1 MKENQ
6 HLNGID
12 YKKISDLKAFFL
24 HYRGHMGL
32 FLMDLCCAL
41 LVAAVDL
48 LFPYLSKRCMERYL
62 PEGMFRTFF
71 LVMGIIVAAYIVR
84 SVLYFIIT
92 YWGHRMGVY
101 MEADM
106 RGEIFGHIETLS
118 FSFFDR
124 NRTGQLMSRVTND
137 LFEITELAH
146 HGPEDL
152 LISGITIIG
161 AFIILCGVEWRLA
174 VIVFAAVPV
183 FVVFTVILRRRMA
196 AASVTVKSKL
206 AEINTTIESGFSGIR
221 TAKAFAMED
230 EEVRKFRGTNGQY
243 IESKS
248 GYYKSMA
255 IFHGGMEFVLSIM
268 AVLVIMAGGYY
279 IMKGTLDYI
288 GIVTFSLYI
297 STFLTPIRKLVAFV
311 EQYIAGMAGFK
322 RFLEIM
328 RTEPDIKDAENAEEL
343 KSVQGHIRI
352 DHVSFSYEERRQS
365 RLAGEE
371 QQQRNPDEKDRRK
384 SKQPGEEQRQCKS
397 VDRAPGAEEGVG
409 AERLE
414 VLKDVSID
422 IPAGSCFAVVGPSG
436 GGKTTLCHLIP
447 RFYDVTAGS
456 VTVDGRDVRQVTQRS
471 LRKNIGIVQ
480 QDVFMFAGTVYDN
493 IAYGN
498 PAASFE
504 EVVEA
509 AKKAEIHDEIMQM
522 PEGYQSFIGE
532 RGVMLSGGQKQRI
545 GIARV
550 FLKNPPIIILDEATS
565 ALDSVTE
572 IRIQNAFQ
580 ELAKGRTSV
589 IIAHRLSTIRDADRI
604 AVIDENRI
612 QEMGS
617 HEELMA
623 LDGEYAHMVRAQTIG
638 GM

>member
-1 MKENQ
+1 MTANK
-6 HLNGID
+6 ID
-12 YKKISDLKAFFL
+12 YKKISDLKAFFI
-24 HYRGHMGL
+24 HYKNHMGL
-32 FLMDLCCAL
+32 FLLDMACAL
-41 LVAAVDL
+41 TVAGIDL
-48 LFPYLSKRCMERYL
+48 MFPYVSKRCMEKYL
-62 PEGMFRTFF
+62 PESMYKTFF
-71 LVMGIIVAAYIVR
+71 TVMAVIVAAYVAR
-84 SVLYFIIT
+84 SFLYFIIT

-106 RGEIFGHIETLS
+106 RGEIFDHIETLS
-118 FSFFDR
+118 FHFFDR
-124 NRTGQLMSRVTND
+124 NRTGQLMSRVTTD

-152 LISGITIIG
+152 LISSITIIG
-161 AFIILCGVEWRLA
+161 AFIILCGIEWRLA

-183 FVVFTVILRRRMA
+183 FVVFTVILRRKRA
-196 AASVTVKSKL
+196 AASVKVKAKM

-221 TAKAFAMED
+221 TAKAFAME
-230 EEVRKFRGTNGQY
+230 EEEIRKFRETNAQY
-243 IESKS
+243 IESKR
-248 GYYKSMA
+248 GYYKAMA

-268 AVLVIMAGGYY
+268 SVLVITAGGYF
-279 IMKGTLDYI
+279 IMRGSMDFI
-288 GIVTFSLYI
+288 GLVTFSLYI

-328 RTEPDIKDAENAEEL
+328 RTEPEIKDAQDAREL
-343 KSVQGHIRI
+343 QNVSGHISI
-352 DHVSFSYEERRQS
+352 EHVSFSYERR
-365 RLAGEE
+365 
-371 QQQRNPDEKDRRK
+371 EKDPR
-384 SKQPGEEQRQCKS
+384 
-397 VDRAPGAEEGVG
+397 EGMV
-409 AERLE
+409 E
-414 VLKDVSID
+414 VLKDISLD

-447 RFYDVTAGS
+447 RFYDVEEGS
-456 VTVDGRDVRQVTQRS
+456 IKVDGMDIRQVTQHS

-480 QDVFMFAGTVYDN
+480 QDVFMFAGTIYDN
-493 IAYGN
+493 IAYGDPN
-498 PAASFE
+498 ASYE
-504 EVVEA
+504 DVVRA
-509 AKKAEIHDEIMQM
+509 AKRAEIHDEIMQM
-522 PEGYQSFIGE
+522 PDGYQSYIGE

-572 IRIQNAFQ
+572 IRIQHAFN

-589 IIAHRLSTIRDADRI
+589 IIAHRLSTIRDADQI
-604 AVIDENRI
+604 AVIDNNKI

-623 LDGEYAHMVRAQTIG
+623 RNGEYAHMVRAQRIG
-638 GM
+638 MTEQQIEEQ

>member
-1 MKENQ
+1 MKENP
-6 HLNGID
+6 HLGGID

-32 FLMDLCCAL
+32 FLMDLACAV
-41 LVAAVDL
+41 LVAGVDL

-71 LVMGIIVAAYIVR
+71 LVMSIIVAAYVVR

-118 FSFFDR
+118 FHFFDR

-152 LISGITIIG
+152 LISSITIIG
-161 AFIILCGVEWRLA
+161 AFLILCGIEWRLA

-196 AASVTVKSKL
+196 AASVKVKSKL

-221 TAKAFAMED
+221 TAKAFAME
-230 EEVRKFRGTNGQY
+230 EEEIRKFRATNADY
-243 IESKS
+243 IESKR
-248 GYYKSMA
+248 GYYKAMA

-268 AVLVIMAGGYY
+268 AVLVIMAGGYF
-279 IMKGTLDYI
+279 IMKGSLDYI

-311 EQYIAGMAGFK
+311 EQYIAGMAGFN

-328 RTEPDIKDAENAEEL
+328 RTEPEIKDAEHALEL
-343 KSVQGHIRI
+343 KDVKGHIRI
-352 DHVSFSYEERRQS
+352 DHVSFSYGE
-365 RLAGEE
+365 AGSS
-371 QQQRNPDEKDRRK
+371 DKD
-384 SKQPGEEQRQCKS
+384 G
-397 VDRAPGAEEGVG
+397 APVIGFDGQVHKG
-409 AERLE
+409 GSGE
-414 VLKDVSID
+414 VLKDISID

-447 RFYDVTAGS
+447 RFYDVTEGAILI
-456 VTVDGRDVRQVTQRS
+456 DGHDIRQVTQRS
-471 LRKNIGIVQ
+471 LRKQIGIVQ
-480 QDVFMFAGTVYDN
+480 QDVFMFAGTIYDN
-493 IAYGN
+493 IAYGD
-498 PAASFE
+498 PEASYE
-504 EVVEA
+504 DVVRA
-509 AKKAEIHDEIMQM
+509 AKRAEIHEEIMQM
-522 PEGYQSFIGE
+522 PDGYQSYIGE

-572 IRIQNAFQ
+572 IRIQSAFH

-604 AVIDENRI
+604 AVIDENRV

-617 HEELMA
+617 HDELMSR
-623 LDGEYAHMVRAQTIG
+623 DGEYARMVRAQKIG
-638 GM
+638 EI